1 MIVSLLESSASGRL
15 LGSVVRR
22 KRPTEGESDHVT
34 SPCQKR
40 GREQSRKRC
49 EQDERLYETAK
60 SEGRKEERKTSLQR
74 AGNGWCDR
82 DG

>member
-49 EQDERLYETAK
+49 EKDERL
-60 SEGRKEERKTSLQR
+60 
-74 AGNGWCDR
+74 
-82 DG
+82 